1 MTSPSSP
8 NPDIGKLKNALKKS
22 MEIKKT
28 LEKENEKLKQDIE
41 AKNMKI
47 EILTPLIDEYTKE
60 KDALFQKLS
69 EVNEKSFALEEELIK
84 TKKILKQK
92 EQEIQKLKTLL
103 GNNQNDESNIQKEN
117 DDLLNFGNDNNNQNT
132 NDDILLISTDTKK
145 NDQNFDLLNLHE
157 DASQQSKSENNSL
170 FIGDFFEPSNTTS
183 KASSSALNSN
193 GTAFQNNEI
202 IDLNNTGISPITATD
217 NTKQNEEAIKS
228 LNEQLKTMKEKLDQ
242 KQSQINSLIETQ
254 NQEKQNKN
262 ETPQKPSRNK
272 KRISTAFSSNLTDH
286 SP

>member
-132 NDDILLISTDTKK
+132 HPNNINIPNSSNSNDNLNTNNNIQSYIPQNKSQTDTKTIERITEIAK
-145 NDQNFDLLNLHE
+145 NAFAAGQMDIALTAIN
-157 DASQQSKSENNSL
+157 AAISEL
-170 FIGDFFEPSNTTS
+170 
-183 KASSSALNSN
+183 
-193 GTAFQNNEI
+193 
-202 IDLNNTGISPITATD
+202 
-217 NTKQNEEAIKS
+217 
-228 LNEQLKTMKEKLDQ
+228 Q
-242 KQSQINSLIETQ
+242 K
-254 NQEKQNKN
+254 K
-262 ETPQKPSRNK
+262 
-272 KRISTAFSSNLTDH
+272 
-286 SP
+286 